1 MPLALD
7 TLLART
13 VYRFNINNV
22 AEIVFGFVY
31 KPTVRVSFL
40 RQAGIMDIPVFAQP
54 QNSTECLHKRSLY
67 ELVCRVVVRIAYRRD
82 LVHIAFF

>member
-31 KPTVRVSFL
+31 KPAARTSFL
-40 RQAGIMDIPVFAQP
+40 RRAGMMDVPVFAQP

-67 ELVCRVVVRIAYRRD
+67 ELVCRVVIRIAYRRY
-82 LVHIAFF
+82 LVRIAFF

>member
-31 KPTVRVSFL
+31 KPAVRASFL
-40 RQAGIMDIPVFAQP
+40 WQAGIMDIPVFAQP

-67 ELVCRVVVRIAYRRD
+67 ELVC
-82 LVHIAFF
+82 

>member
-31 KPTVRVSFL
+31 KPATRASFL
-40 RQAGIMDIPVFAQP
+40 RWAGMMDVPVFAQP
-54 QNSTECLHKRSLY
+54 QNSTECLHKRSPY
-67 ELVCRVVVRIAYRRD
+67 ELVCRVVVRIAYRRY
-82 LVHIAFF
+82 LVRIAFF